1 MTTTETDEP
10 ASGAAWRLDA
20 EGIGGGLA
28 CAAAARWVREG
39 HRHLTLLLSAL
50 AADDAVTSL
59 APALRRASEQ
69 VLALFEE
76 AERFHRRAIAAER
89 QLEHAQREVARLR
102 KQRDRMTRQRAAV
115 ADELTSAVN
124 VVLARRRRLRAAAGR
139 SSAHSA

>member
-39 HRHLTLLLSAL
+39 HPYLTLLLSAL
-50 AADDAVTSL
+50 AADEAVTSL
-59 APALRRASEQ
+59 APALRRDSER

-76 AERFHRRAIAAER
+76 AERLHRRRIAAER
-89 QLEHAQREVARLR
+89 ERERAQREVAELR
-102 KQRDRMTRQRAAV
+102 TQRDRMAREREAV
-115 ADELTSAVN
+115 ADELTSEVN
-124 VVLARRRRLRAAAGR
+124 VALARRRRLRAAPGR
-139 SSAHSA
+139 SPAHSA

>member
-1 MTTTETDEP
+1 MTTIRTDQP
-10 ASGAAWRLDA
+10 AFGAAWRLDA
-20 EGIGGGLA
+20 ESIGDGPA
-28 CAAAARWVREG
+28 WAAAARWAREG

-59 APALRRASEQ
+59 APSLRRDSEQ

-76 AERFHRRAIAAER
+76 AERFHRRTIAAEDER
-89 QLEHAQREVARLR
+89 ERAQREVTQLR
-102 KQRDRMTRQRAAV
+102 KQRDRMKREREAV

-124 VVLARRRRLRAAAGR
+124 IALTRRRRLRAAAGP